1 MPDDLLGNSG
11 FSSLN
16 LRIFAREFG
25 KLFATSFNSELQNKS
40 PDCLP
45 DKLFVDSEINCV
57 VLVRV
62 TNKVSFVVA
71 SLPVVAGI
79 ESSRRE

>member
-1 MPDDLLGNSG
+1 M
-11 FSSLN
+11 
-16 LRIFAREFG
+16 RIFAREFG
-25 KLFATSFNSELQNKS
+25 KLFAVPFHSELQNKS
-40 PDCLP
+40 PNCRP
-45 DKLFVDSEINCV
+45 NKLFVDSEINCV

-62 TNKVSFVVA
+62 TNKVPLVVA